1 MLTGFIPTYIYTL
14 RKWVYKIKV
23 YRNSVYNNIF
33 YQIKSYKNLS

>member
-1 MLTGFIPTYIYTL
+1 MPTYIYTL

-33 YQIKSYKNLS
+33 YQI